1 MSKLYH
7 TTLKKNIDSIKE
19 KGLLAK
25 GLGIVYLSEKPDS
38 WWQGEQN
45 CTFEVNIKDIEN
57 KLTTF
62 NEHDLD
68 EVLCWGNIE
77 PNRLKLLKNR
87 DEEE

>member
-38 WWQGEQN
+38 WWQGEQY
-45 CTFEVNIKDIEN
+45 CTFEVNIKDMEN

-62 NEHDLD
+62 NEPDLD